1 MASILDIL
9 GNAFK
14 KHVQDVRTD
23 VKATNFANSTLK
35 AMGFKAR
42 NPPTQAQ
49 NPTPNPPPAP
59 GVKNTVFDLLK
70 SVPRAAIAAGNTVYE
85 GVPKVLNALDRS
97 ATSRSLSG
105 VSPFTGYVDPVKRGV
120 DESLASVV
128 ARRIGN
134 QFANTWT
141 AGNEAAKLAIPA
153 YRSMTTIPKAISA
166 GVNELPEWLRGYVGP
181 LAQGYAVLN
190 SPSKI
195 TTAAGIGL
203 DYAID
208 GVSRLATGKGVQQ
221 NIDESSLPQEW
232 KDVATVASQLGP
244 AMAGAKIGSSVERK
258 IPAVQSAGK
267 YLANNPTD
275 IVGAVKAYDTKL
287 ARLARDA
294 VPSADVLGYR
304 NVPVERVNPNLPAKR
319 TSVAQIEN
327 KPLALKIAKTLDE
340 IDAELGLARPGA
352 DDFGKAQGILG
363 NVMGAPAMVRK
374 SLTGSSLPLI
384 QQATGKGRE
393 AIAKAASKA
402 MSRDDFIGKT
412 ARGTK
417 SLVGGLGKTQK
428 SVDDL
433 GKVKGLMADINQK
446 AEFISNKVYDEL
458 RLEAKQARTGT
469 SISNAVDVVSNYKGK
484 VQDSLE
490 KIHAIMDPD
499 LANQK
504 YRGLTVESLSPAEAK
519 SYNLLVKTSDV
530 INDMSYQIGGISKEQ
545 WMAKQG
551 GKYITRAY
559 TPIDFPDDTFI
570 NRVFGK
576 KAGVPELDAYKKRGE
591 ITPWKQENAIRD
603 PVYLVNKRL
612 VEVGKNMAV
621 QRYFNQVS
629 QNPEF
634 VSDVKRPGFVKV
646 EGAELGLHGTPDQR
660 LKSYVE
666 RTYGVFGSNADDA
679 VKQIKLNG
687 NADEILA
694 TQNRIY
700 SGVKGKYVRQDVLDD
715 IQGFSFATDALQGIY
730 DIAKRTTEPPTRVL
744 KVMKTALSLPT
755 RLQNK
760 VSNLW
765 YATVGG
771 VNPVEMVAE
780 RAKIFGGT
788 VKDKLVGGGDY
799 RSNTAYRFLLKNG
812 ALDGDFSKNEL
823 RSRAKNV
830 AYGKEDGLLKK
841 GYKYAVDSYGAED
854 VKSKVAYASVLMRRG
869 YSAPEILT
877 QVRDN
882 FQDYSRVG
890 KVFDFASKMPVGG
903 LPFSKWKSE
912 GARLFKNSLVNRPIR
927 ALTLM
932 LGFQAMKTMMSEEA
946 GELPENRQAREER
959 VGATTMPF
967 SDLLRFLPG
976 VGEAVPEYGISTEV
990 MIPDDAA
997 DFFGVPHGTVIN
1009 VGRLWGQSLANEDPK
1024 SRTGVGRLVDS
1035 LSPVAIP
1042 KENSTKAAVD
1052 FFGSGMLLGPAV
1064 QMLADTNF
1072 MGRSIKDPEV
1082 SKYQP
1087 DSFISP
1093 AEQWGNRGEYALR
1106 QYTPPIVSDAL
1117 DMKRILNGEQT
1128 YYGSK
1133 RTPEQQLMRAFT
1145 GLKSEVFDSGR
1156 VDQMREYQ
1164 EDSERKETNA
1174 RINANIKQVIS
1185 KAAKTKSID
1194 LVQLKEKLGEYR
1206 DANSIVS
1213 EKDMNEAMAM
1223 QKYAD
1228 QDPQEVREYLYQQKR
1243 NTSTRNALRL
1253 AMNEM
1258 VDVGVRN
1265 VGVRDEYTKRMV
1277 DLMRAFKATYE
1288 DEDDYRKAGGVIMQ
1302 EMKTKWK

>member
-9 GNAFK
+9 GNTFK
-14 KHVQDVRTD
+14 KHVQDVRTQ
-23 VKATNFANSTLK
+23 VKATNFANDSMK
-35 AMGFKAR
+35 KMGFKAR
-42 NPPTQAQ
+42 KLPDVAPA
-49 NPTPNPPPAP
+49 PPPAP
-59 GVKNTVFDLLK
+59 GVRNTVADLLYSIPK
-70 SVPRAAIAAGNTVYE
+70 ASVAAGNVMYD
-85 GVPKVLNALDRS
+85 GAKKALSAIDKASTPVGGRS
-97 ATSRSLSG
+97 F
-105 VSPFTGYVDPVKRGV
+105 VTGYQSPITRNEG
-120 DESLASVV
+120 ESTASLI
-128 ARRIGN
+128 ARATTDFASNIG
-134 QFANTWT
+134 T
-141 AGNEAAKLAIPA
+141 AGNETAKLAIPQ
-153 YRSMTTIPKAISA
+153 YRSLTTIPKAISA
-166 GVNELPEWLRGYVGP
+166 GVNELPEWLRGYVAP
-181 LAQGYAVLN
+181 LAQGYAMLK

-195 TTAAGIGL
+195 VTATGIGL
-203 DYAID
+203 DYAAD

-221 NIDESSLPQEW
+221 NIDESSLSQGW
-232 KDVATVASQLGP
+232 KDIATVGYQLLP
-244 AMAGAKIGSSVERK
+244 AMAGAKIGSGVERK

-275 IVGAVKAYDTKL
+275 IVGAAKAYDTKL
-287 ARLARDA
+287 ARMARDA

-304 NVPVERVNPNLPAKR
+304 NVPVERVNRNLPATR

-327 KPLALKIAKTLDE
+327 KPLAVKIAKTLDE

-352 DDFGKAQGILG
+352 NDFGTAKGVLG

-428 SVDDL
+428 SVDNL

-446 AEFISNKVYDEL
+446 AEFISNKVYDDL
-458 RLEAKQARTGT
+458 RLEAKQAGT
-469 SISNAVDVVSNYKGK
+469 SLSNAVDVVSNYKGK
-484 VQDSLE
+484 VQESLE
-490 KIHAIMDPD
+490 RIHAIMDPD
-499 LANQK
+499 LANPK
-504 YRGLTVESLSPAEAK
+504 YRGMTVESLSPAEAK

-551 GKYITRAY
+551 GKYIARAY
-559 TPIDFPDDTFI
+559 TPIDFPDDTLI

-576 KAGVPELDAYKKRGE
+576 KAGVPELDAYKERGE

-634 VSDVKRPGFVKV
+634 VSDVRRPGFVKV

-666 RTYGVFGSNADDA
+666 RTYGVFGSDADDA

-687 NADEILA
+687 NSEEILA

-730 DIAKRTTEPPTRVL
+730 DIVKRTTEPPTRVL

-765 YATVGG
+765 YAVVGG
-771 VNPVEMVAE
+771 VNPVEMIAE

-799 RSNTAYRFLLKNG
+799 KSHTAYRFLLKNG

-823 RSRAKNV
+823 RARAKNV
-830 AYGKEDGLLKK
+830 AFGKDDNILKK
-841 GYKYAVDSYGAED
+841 GYKYAVDSYGGED

-932 LGFQAMKTMMSEEA
+932 LGFQAMKTMMSEA
-946 GELPENRQAREER
+946 SGESLEDRQTREER
-959 VGATTMPF
+959 AGATTMPF
-967 SDLLRFLPG
+967 SDLLRVLPG
-976 VGEAVPEYGISTEV
+976 VAEAVPEYGISTEIMV
-990 MIPDDAA
+990 PDDAA
-997 DFFGVPHGTVIN
+997 DFFGVDRGTVIN
-1009 VGRLWGQSLANEDPK
+1009 IGRLWGQSLANEDPK
-1024 SRTGVGRLVDS
+1024 SRTGIGKLVDS
-1035 LSPVAIP
+1035 LSPVAVP
-1042 KENSTKAAVD
+1042 KDSGSKAAVD

-1093 AEQWGNRGEYALR
+1093 TQQWLNRGEYALR

-1117 DMKRILNGEQT
+1117 DMKRVLNGEQT

-1133 RTPEQQLMRAFT
+1133 RTPKQQVMRALT
-1145 GLKSEVFDSGR
+1145 GLKSEIFDSGR

-1164 EDSERKETNA
+1164 ESNEKKETNA
-1174 RINANIKQVIS
+1174 RINANIKQVIGS
-1185 KAAKTKSID
+1185 AAKTKTID
-1194 LVQLKEKLGEYR
+1194 LDQLKEKLGEYR
-1206 DANSIVS
+1206 DANSYVS
-1213 EKDMNEAMAM
+1213 EKDMEEAMVM
-1223 QKYAD
+1223 KKYAD
-1228 QDPQEVREYLYQQKR
+1228 SDPQEVREALYQQKR

-1258 VDVGVRN
+1258 VDVGVKN
-1265 VGVRDEYTKRMV
+1265 VGVRDEYTEKMV

-1302 EMKTKWK
+1302 EMRTKWK